1 MEIPIKI
8 SPCPIVDSIL
18 ELRFTTSLPHDAI
31 FGIVYSAFKA
41 DYQKHES
48 LPILQLPEPVRK
60 TDPNLKFKP
69 YYRLLNEKFVI
80 QIGADVLTISSFP
93 QYVGWTSFQTEISNF
108 YNTVKALSIIDN
120 VSRIGL
126 RVINFFPKID
136 IFQNAKISISV
147 SESPITS
154 QKTLL
159 NTEFEYEH
167 SIKSTLN
174 ISNNA
179 QINLQYGSIIDID
192 TFCEYNKEFDVS
204 HIMKEVDVIH
214 NKEKALFF
222 SLLKNEFLKQLNPE
236 Y

>member
-1 MEIPIKI
+1 
-8 SPCPIVDSIL
+8 
-18 ELRFTTSLPHDAI
+18 
-31 FGIVYSAFKA
+31 
-41 DYQKHES
+41 
-48 LPILQLPEPVRK
+48 
-60 TDPNLKFKP
+60 
-69 YYRLLNEKFVI
+69 
-80 QIGADVLTISSFP
+80 
-93 QYVGWTSFQTEISNF
+93 
-108 YNTVKALSIIDN
+108 
-120 VSRIGL
+120 L